1 MKKNITYKK
10 SQQHPEFPSGLPS
23 KYYLGQML
31 LKERKRKKKQTKKQ
45 TNKQTKNKK
54 TKKQTKKEFVV
65 VVVFF
70 LVYIW
75 KPSGTTEGD
84 TNDCPLL
91 SN

>member
-1 MKKNITYKK
+1 MKKNKTYKK

-31 LKERKRKKKQTKKQ
+31 LKERKRKKKQTNKQTNKQRIKKQ
-45 TNKQTKNKK
+45 TNKQKK
-54 TKKQTKKEFVV
+54 DFVV

-70 LVYIW
+70 LIYIW
-75 KPSGTTEGD
+75 KLSGTTEGD